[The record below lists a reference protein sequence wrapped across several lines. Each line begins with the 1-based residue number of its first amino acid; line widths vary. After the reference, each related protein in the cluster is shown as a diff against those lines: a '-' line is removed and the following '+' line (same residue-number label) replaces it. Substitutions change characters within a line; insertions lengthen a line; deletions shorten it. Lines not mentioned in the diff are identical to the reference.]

1 MRGFFLGASAAVLAF
16 MGSASSFAQGNNA
29 DTYRQLDLLMEVFER
44 VRAEYVEEVED
55 EKVLEAAIN
64 GMLASLDPHSS
75 YMGPE
80 SFRAMQVQTRGEYG
94 GLGLEVTQENG
105 VVKVVSPID
114 DTPASRAG
122 LKSGDYITQ
131 IDGSPVLGL
140 TLTEAIDKMKGP
152 VGAPIT
158 ITVVRPVPDEE
169 DEIFDVDLVR
179 DTITLTSVSHRVERD
194 AVGYVRVRTFND
206 QTTRG
211 LKEAIAD
218 IEKQLGPDMVGVVL
232 DLRSNPGG
240 LLDQAISVSDAF
252 LDQGEVVS
260 TRGRNP
266 RDTKRWHATPGDL
279 VNGKPVVVLVD
290 AGSASASEIV
300 AGALQD
306 HRRATILGDGTFGKG
321 TVQTLIPLG
330 AESALR
336 LTTAR
341 YYTPSGRSIQE
352 RGIEPDIEVTQPRVT
367 ASGRVLKPRRERDL
381 LGHLRNEQL
390 LKDEA
395 NSEQSADEAAE
406 PSPDQSSD
414 QSGAEDAADVSPA
427 EVIAS
432 TKEPKSD
439 EAAGDAAPQMTEET
453 AEGSESEQ
461 EKGDYQLNYAL
472 DLLLGVRKAVEEQ
485 TASADI
491 KE

>member
-44 VRAEYVEEVED
+44 VRAEYVEKVED

-158 ITVVRPVPDEE
+158 ITVVRPVPDED

-211 LKEAIAD
+211 LKEAITD
-218 IEKQLGPDMVGVVL
+218 IEKQLGPDMVGLVL

-279 VNGKPVVVLVD
+279 VKGKPVVVLVD

-306 HRRATILGDGTFGKG
+306 HRRATILGDDTFGKG

-352 RGIEPDIEVTQPRVT
+352 RGIEPDIAVTQPRVT
-367 ASGRVLKPRRERDL
+367 ASGRVLMPRRERDL

-395 NSEQSADEAAE
+395 NTEQSADEAA
-406 PSPDQSSD
+406 DQSSD
-414 QSGAEDAADVSPA
+414 ASGAEDAESISPA

-432 TKEPKSD
+432 TKDPKSD
-439 EAAGDAAPQMTEET
+439 EAAGDTAPESAEDKEEE
-453 AEGSESEQ
+453 A
-461 EKGDYQLNYAL
+461 GDYQLNYAL

-485 TASADI
+485 TAAADI
-491 KE
+491 KD

>member
-1 MRGFFLGASAAVLAF
+1 MMRGLILGISAAAMAFLGS
-16 MGSASSFAQGNNA
+16 SASYAAPANA

-55 EKVLEAAIN
+55 EDVLEAAIN

-114 DTPASRAG
+114 ETPASRAG

-131 IDGSPVLGL
+131 IDGEPVLGM
-140 TLTEAIDKMKGP
+140 TLNDAVEKMRGP
-152 VGAPIT
+152 VGAAIT
-158 ITVVRPVPDEE
+158 ITVVRPVEDEE
-169 DEIFDVDLVR
+169 NEVFDVDLVR
-179 DTITLTSVSHRVERD
+179 DNITVAAVSHRIERD
-194 AVGYVRVRTFND
+194 NIGYVRVRTFNE
-206 QTTRG
+206 QTTPG
-211 LKEAIAD
+211 LKDALRD
-218 IEKQLGPDMVGVVL
+218 IEAELGDDMAGLVL

-252 LDQGEVVS
+252 LDKGEVVS
-260 TRGRNP
+260 TRGRHA
-266 RDTKRWHATPGDL
+266 RDTKRWHANPGDMID
-279 VNGKPVVVLVD
+279 GKPIVVLVD

-306 HRRATILGDGTFGKG
+306 HHRATILGDDTFGKG
-321 TVQTLIPLG
+321 TVQTIIPLG

-352 RGIEPDIEVTQPRVT
+352 RGIEPDIPVKQVRV
-367 ASGRVLKPRRERDL
+367 AANGRVLTPRREKDL
-381 LGHLRNEQL
+381 RGHLENEQL
-390 LKDEA
+390 ESGDETVA
-395 NSEQSADEAAE
+395 TDEVTAQADTAPSPESEDSQDGDNTDETDDAAE
-406 PSPDQSSD
+406 
-414 QSGAEDAADVSPA
+414 
-427 EVIAS
+427 
-432 TKEPKSD
+432 
-439 EAAGDAAPQMTEET
+439 TE
-453 AEGSESEQ
+453 Q
-461 EKGDYQLNYAL
+461 PGDYQLNYAL
-472 DLLLGVRKAVEEQ
+472 DLLQGIRTVVNQQQALATPK
-485 TASADI
+485 
-491 KE
+491 K

>member
-1 MRGFFLGASAAVLAF
+1 MRGYLLGAGVAVMAF
-16 MGSASSFAQGNNA
+16 VGSATSYAAGNNA
-29 DTYRQLDLLMEVFER
+29 ETYRQLNLLMEVFER

-55 EKVLEAAIN
+55 KEVLEAAIN

-75 YMGPE
+75 YMGPD

-131 IDGSPVLGL
+131 IDGKPVLGL
-140 TLTEAIDKMKGP
+140 TLNDAVEMMRGP
-152 VGAPIT
+152 VGAPLT
-158 ITVVRPVPDEE
+158 ITVVRPIEGEE

-179 DTITLTSVSHRVERD
+179 DNITVAAVSHRIERD
-194 AVGYVRVRTFND
+194 NVGYVRVRTFND

-211 LKEAIAD
+211 VKEAVRD
-218 IEKQLGPDMVGVVL
+218 IEEQLGDSMVGLVL

-240 LLDQAISVSDAF
+240 LLDQAIAVSDAF
-252 LDQGEVVS
+252 LEKGEVVS
-260 TRGRNP
+260 TRGRHA

-279 VNGKPVVVLVD
+279 INGKPVVVLVD

-306 HRRATILGDGTFGKG
+306 HRRATILGDDTFGKG
-321 TVQTLIPLG
+321 TVQTIIPLG

-352 RGIEPDIEVTQPRVT
+352 RGIEPDIEVHQPRILPN
-367 ASGRVLKPRRERDL
+367 GRVLKPRREKDL
-381 LGHLRNEQL
+381 IGHLRNEQL
-390 LKDEA
+390 VDESESDVVDEIAAVIDPDADAAKD
-395 NSEQSADEAAE
+395 QAA
-406 PSPDQSSD
+406 PDPQRD
-414 QSGAEDAADVSPA
+414 AKATADAADSADA
-427 EVIAS
+427 EA
-432 TKEPKSD
+432 E
-439 EAAGDAAPQMTEET
+439 TEEDP
-453 AEGSESEQ
+453 
-461 EKGDYQLNYAL
+461 GDYQLNYAL
-472 DLLLGVRKAVEEQ
+472 DLLQGIRTVETQ
-485 TASADI
+485 QQAAADI
-491 KE
+491 EN